1 MEIHTSIR
9 GINFCYC
16 DKQIAHHF
24 NSFNYSI
31 PITRIFTVCD
41 NELIDCKVF
50 VGTMPIHVRIFVKE
64 VSDCVL
70 ILSQHSLNKTA
81 YIHNHLPPSNSG
93 LPPSVYHAFSLWK
106 RFRIEEALFFC
117 SKPPPP
123 NKTLAFFAPSVIL
136 KEKGVLTHLFGR
148 YPV

>member
-16 DKQIAHHF
+16 DKQIAYCF

-31 PITRIFTVCD
+31 PIARIFTVCD
-41 NELIDCKVF
+41 NELIDRKMF

-64 VSDCVL
+64 VSDRVL

-81 YIHNHLPPSNSG
+81 YIHNHLPPSNSD
-93 LPPSVYHAFSLWK
+93 LPPSVYHAFPLRK
-106 RFRIEEALFFC
+106 RFRPYKALFFC
-117 SKPPPP
+117 QKSPLP

-148 YPV
+148 YSV